1 MVRHKAYSLARQN
14 VWSAVFELEA
24 MDYGFHMFTDAV
36 TGCDG
41 VVYRDGTT
49 GGHRAAAA
57 GPAPEPLTGLSVSTC
72 GVPELG
78 VADAVSRLDLSGLP
92 FVLFTDTATG
102 RGNVLYHR
110 FDGHYGLIT
119 PVA

>member
-1 MVRHKAYSLARQN
+1 M
-14 VWSAVFELEA
+14 WSAVFELEA